1 MKKKKLFLII
11 GLIIIIL
18 ILVIIKIC
26 NIGVAGTTFYTVSK
40 GECNSPII
48 TYNDSSLNDKGECK
62 RAGYYIDNNK
72 VNINIGSMNC
82 GNSIKIETIKTT
94 KDMNVY
100 IKAKEKKGY
109 MSMMCLCSPSLN
121 ITFSKKVNSVTLEN
135 EKGMI
140 LSECA

>member
-72 VNINIGSMNC
+72 VNINIGNMNC
-82 GNSIKIETIKTT
+82 GNSIKIEKIIINKG
-94 KDMNVY
+94 MNVY

-135 EKGMI
+135 EEGMI